1 MAQNSHVPKFG
12 NWDDNDSIP
21 YTIYFENARKDKG
34 GVKMMNPN
42 DPEEN
47 PEAFMCMREGLA
59 VNVNSNNSISSSEK
73 QQNKGGHSRP
83 PAHPRNNII
92 TSSNQQKS
100 GSHRRITSESGSERS
115 GSDYSLMQ
123 PGHRRVRSDMKKKKN
138 TSSDHGSNS
147 FSTSG
152 TRHSTSRERTAG
164 SYSSNDHMTAHH
176 KVASVPKFGAWD
188 ESDPKSGEGFTV
200 IFNKVKEEKQIA
212 ATQFASEPTQSSYY
226 SNAHGHGRSSSRSKI
241 CCCLFSSESDQ

>member
-1 MAQNSHVPKFG
+1 
-12 NWDDNDSIP
+12 
-21 YTIYFENARKDKG
+21 
-34 GVKMMNPN
+34 MNPN

-47 PEAFMCMREGLA
+47 PEAFMCMREGY
-59 VNVNSNNSISSSEK
+59 VNSNNSISSSEK
-73 QQNKGGHSRP
+73 QKNKGGHSRP

-100 GSHRRITSESGSERS
+100 GSHRSITSESGSERS

-152 TRHSTSRERTAG
+152 TRHSTSRKRTAG
-164 SYSSNDHMTAHH
+164 SYSSNDHMTA
-176 KVASVPKFGAWD
+176 VSLLFQ
-188 ESDPKSGEGFTV
+188 
-200 IFNKVKEEKQIA
+200 N
-212 ATQFASEPTQSSYY
+212 PT
-226 SNAHGHGRSSSRSKI
+226 
-241 CCCLFSSESDQ
+241 